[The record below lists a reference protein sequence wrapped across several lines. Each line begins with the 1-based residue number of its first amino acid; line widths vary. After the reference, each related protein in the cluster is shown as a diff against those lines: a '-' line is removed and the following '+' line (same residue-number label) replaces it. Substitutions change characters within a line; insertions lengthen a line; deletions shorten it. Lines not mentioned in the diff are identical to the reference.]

1 VKLSNCGGG
10 GLLVM
15 ISLVEEFDCCLVSV
29 GVVVEMLLVLA
40 FVVVLEVV
48 FMAVVDVVLV
58 IGVVCFGIGLV

>member
-1 VKLSNCGGG
+1 MVV

-29 GVVVEMLLVLA
+29 EVVVEMLLVLA
-40 FVVVLEVV
+40 FVVMLEVV

>member
-1 VKLSNCGGG
+1 MVVV

-29 GVVVEMLLVLA
+29 VVVVEMLLVLV
-40 FVVVLEVV
+40 FIVVLEVV
-48 FMAVVDVVLV
+48 FMAVVDVVPV

>member
-1 VKLSNCGGG
+1 MVVV

-29 GVVVEMLLVLA
+29 EVVVEMLLVLA
-40 FVVVLEVV
+40 FVVMLEVV
-48 FMAVVDVVLV
+48 FMAVVDVVPV